1 MICLDTWSELLT
13 KNIVCCLLLSIV
25 LIGFYFGRRSASQ
38 SLCDKQFGFPVF
50 SSSGAV

>member
-1 MICLDTWSELLT
+1 MICMDTWSELLT

-25 LIGFYFGRRSASQ
+25 LIGFYFGHRSASQ